1 MVMER
6 KRRTRLAEWIMD
18 LWVQEEKKLPCTMAK
33 MVEAMLKK
41 VLYEIL
47 KTASKLAIEETEE
60 EKKRLESVC
69 LYEVNR
75 VSQALS
81 KQGVYTEKMEELMRL
96 IMYYARLVI
105 DDPLKRECNGLEGED
120 AGEE

>member
-1 MVMER
+1 MER
-6 KRRTRLAEWIMD
+6 KRRAYLAEAIMD
-18 LWVQEEKKLPCTMAK
+18 LWVKEEKKLPCNIAK

-41 VLYEIL
+41 VLFEIL
-47 KTASKLAIEETEE
+47 KTESKLTIEETEE
-60 EKKRLESVC
+60 EKKRLESVY

-81 KQGVYTEKMEELMRL
+81 KKGVYTEEMKELMRS
-96 IMYYARLVI
+96 IMFYARIVI
-105 DDPLKRECNGLEGED
+105 EGPLKRECNGLEGGG

>member
-1 MVMER
+1 MER
-6 KRRTRLAEWIMD
+6 KRRTYVAGLIMD
-18 LWVQEEKKLPCTMAK
+18 LWVKEEKKLPCTMAK
-33 MVEAMLKK
+33 MIEAMLKK

-47 KTASKLAIEETEE
+47 KTESKLAIEETEE

-81 KQGVYTEKMEELMRL
+81 KQGVYTEKMEELMRS
-96 IMYYARLVI
+96 IMFYVRMVI
-105 DDPLKRECNGLEGED
+105 DEPLKRECNGLEGED